1 MDADSRHPNDDGTPG
16 SSGGGRGGGTGEGA
30 GTAGHGT
37 GEGAGGTDPGPGTRE
52 GGARVGPLLRRPRL
66 WIVPAVLTG
75 LLALLLSL
83 LYMGGIVNPEENLR
97 RLPIGLVN
105 ADLGRP
111 LPGQRQNAGTQV
123 TTAIVSDDTS
133 GSVDWRRLTPAEARD
148 ELASGKVYGVLE
160 VPRDFTDTLA
170 ALTTADATARPTL
183 TVLTNPGMG
192 SLGSSLAARITTA
205 AARQASTA
213 IGRQLTASPATAQA
227 DPTTRLLL
235 ADPVQVA
242 TRVGHPI
249 GRHSGLGLS
258 AFYYTLLLVLAGF
271 LGANLISVGVDTA
284 LGYADSEIGPWHT
297 RRPTVPI
304 DRTRTL
310 LLKMVMTAGITVLT
324 VSLIMLAT
332 VAVLGMDATHLP
344 LLWIYS
350 YCASLAVGLGVQ
362 AINAAFGG
370 IGQLVSMF
378 VFIVLGLPSSGATVP
393 LQAVPGFYRFLSVF
407 EPMRQLSDGVRAIL
421 FFDARADAGLSRA
434 WLMIGVGAVAGV
446 LFGFAMTRY
455 YDRKGLHRL
464 TPQPVPADR
473 PAPPA

>member
-1 MDADSRHPNDDGTPG
+1 MDADSNHPADDGDEDAT
-16 SSGGGRGGGTGEGA
+16 GA
-30 GTAGHGT
+30 GS
-37 GEGAGGTDPGPGTRE
+37 GAGPGNGDRGDTDADRGDHA
-52 GGARVGPLLRRPRL
+52 GAPAQARAAALLRRPKL
-66 WIVPAVLTG
+66 WLVPTVLTG

-83 LYMGGIVNPEENLR
+83 LYMGGIVNPNQHLHD
-97 RLPIGLVN
+97 LPIGLVN
-105 ADLGRP
+105 ADTGKP
-111 LPGQRQNAGTQV
+111 LPGQRQNVGSQV
-123 TTAIVSDDTS
+123 TAAVVADDTS
-133 GSVDWRRLTPAEARD
+133 GTADWRRLTPAQAQD
-148 ELASGKVYGVLE
+148 ELSSGKIYGALV
-160 VPRDFTDTLA
+160 VSRDFTNSLA
-170 ALTTADATARPTL
+170 ALTTANATVRPTM

-192 SLGSSLAARITTA
+192 SLGSSLASRITTA
-205 AARQASTA
+205 AAQRASTT
-213 IGRQLTASPATAQA
+213 IGKELTASPATAKA
-227 DPTTRLLL
+227 DSTTRLLL
-235 ADPVQVA
+235 ADPVQVV

-249 GRHSGLGLS
+249 GEHSGLGLS

-271 LGANLISVGVDTA
+271 LGANLISTGVDTA

-304 DRTRTL
+304 NRTQTL
-310 LLKMVMTAGITVLT
+310 LLKMAMTAGITVLT
-324 VSLIMLAT
+324 VSLVMLAT
-332 VAVLGMDATHLP
+332 VAILGMDATHLP

-421 FFDARADAGLSRA
+421 FFDARADAGLDRA
-434 WLMIGVGAVAGV
+434 WLMIGIGAGLAL

-455 YDRKGLHRL
+455 YDRKGLDRL
-464 TPQPVPADR
+464 TPQPARHPVRSA
-473 PAPPA
+473 